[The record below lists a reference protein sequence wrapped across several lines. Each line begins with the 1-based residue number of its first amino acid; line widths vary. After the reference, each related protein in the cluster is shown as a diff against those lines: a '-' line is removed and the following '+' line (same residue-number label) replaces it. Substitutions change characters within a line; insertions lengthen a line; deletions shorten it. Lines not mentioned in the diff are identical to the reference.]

1 MSESH
6 DETYVAPDPPEIPP
20 PVLILIVVAARA
32 AEVIRPK
39 NKKASIKGLAKEI
52 LTSPLQK
59 NNIKVNP
66 RFTFMV
72 CRDFTF
78 FLKG

>member
-20 PVLILIVVAARA
+20 PALILIVVAAIA
-32 AEVIRPK
+32 AEVTRPK
-39 NKKASIKGLAKEI
+39 NKKAIIKGLAKET
-52 LTSPLQK
+52 LTSPP
-59 NNIKVNP
+59 NNMKVNP

-72 CRDFTF
+72 CLGFIF